1 MIRKQIDLQKV
12 VRQVILRR
20 KDSIRLQV
28 EVVVVDL

>member
-20 KDSIRLQV
+20 KDSIKLQV